1 MPYNAPDDDAAIM
14 KAQPSPKSQKGRW
27 GFLARAGALWGATL
41 ALCCLA
47 IGPAMAQYNLR
58 PEGTP
63 DVLIM
68 VFDGQNCT
76 WATNPGHWSLL
87 CDAQDNFDGLSDR
100 PGFQA
105 IAALL
110 QQRGYTVEIRGYAGK
125 FQGGYSDYTK
135 HYERGFED
143 ALRDLDSARGQ
154 WIAGYL
160 NPTRLILVGSSVGSI
175 WAHLAILANP
185 DLTFDYLI
193 DSDSAC
199 LYWARNYR
207 SFQRTVG
214 RNTPSGAY
222 IRAKLS
228 RIDLERL
235 CVPGTRAS
243 RDGSWLRITNLVPSN
258 VLVNLETQTRP
269 WGGRPQAP
277 DDNTPNIPNDYTYN
291 RRLNGS
297 RQGIYTAVDLI
308 DRHGYVFTSGHAAT
322 QWMLDMIDVLGMP
335 PSPLI
340 AGSQEIVRRG
350 RLSLPGKGL
359 LGNLNARLVPNW
371 AAEPDSAIWTLE
383 P

>member
-1 MPYNAPDDDAAIM
+1 M
-14 KAQPSPKSQKGRW
+14 KAQPSPKIRQGRW

-41 ALCCLA
+41 ALCCLTMGTA
-47 IGPAMAQYNLR
+47 TAQYHVR
-58 PEGTP
+58 PDGTP

-87 CDAQDNFDGLSDR
+87 CDAKDNFDGMSNR
-100 PGFQA
+100 PGYQA
-105 IAALL
+105 MAELL
-110 QQRGYTVEIRGYAGK
+110 QQRGYSVEIRGYAGK
-125 FQGGYSDYTK
+125 FQGGVSSITK
-135 HYERGFED
+135 RYERGLED
-143 ALRDLDSARGQ
+143 ALHDLDNARGQ

-160 NPTRLILVGSSVGSI
+160 NPTRLIVTGASAGGI

-199 LYWARNYR
+199 LYWARNYQ
-207 SFQRTVG
+207 SFQRAVG

-228 RIDLERL
+228 HIDLERL
-235 CVPGTRAS
+235 CTPGTRPS

-258 VLVNLETQTRP
+258 VLVNLEAQTRL
-269 WGGRPQAP
+269 WGGQNRQP
-277 DDNTPNIPNDYTYN
+277 DETTPNVPNDYVIN
-291 RRLNGS
+291 RRINGS
-297 RQGIYTAVDLI
+297 RQGIYTVLDLVDM
-308 DRHGYVFTSGHAAT
+308 HGDVFMPGHAAT

-359 LGNLNARLVPNW
+359 FDNLPGFNVVP
-371 AAEPDSAIWTLE
+371 AGKVEPDSALWTLE

>member
-1 MPYNAPDDDAAIM
+1 MTLQNMPRSRIGLWLGFVACLLLA
-14 KAQPSPKSQKGRW
+14 AQPV
-27 GFLARAGALWGATL
+27 
-41 ALCCLA
+41 
-47 IGPAMAQYNLR
+47 PAAQSLIR
-58 PEGTP
+58 PAGTP

-87 CDAQDNFDGLSDR
+87 CDAKNNFDGLSWR

-125 FQGGYSDYTK
+125 FQGGVSSYTRR
-135 HYERGFED
+135 YERGFED
-143 ALRDLDSARGQ
+143 ALRDLDTARGQ

-160 NPTRLILVGSSVGSI
+160 NPTRLIVAGASGGGI
-175 WAHLAILANP
+175 WTHLAIMANP

-193 DSDSAC
+193 DSDTAC
-199 LYWARNYR
+199 LYWSRNYR
-207 SFQRTVG
+207 SFQRAVG

-235 CVPGTRAS
+235 CVPGTRPS

-258 VLVNLETQTRP
+258 VLVNLEAQTRL
-269 WGGRPQAP
+269 WGGQNRQP
-277 DDNTPNIPNDYTYN
+277 DETTPNVPNDYVLN
-291 RRLNGS
+291 RRFSGS
-297 RQGIYTAVDLI
+297 RQGIYTVLDLVDM
-308 DRHGYVFTSGHAAT
+308 HGDVFMLGHAAT
-322 QWMLDMIDVLGMP
+322 QWMLDMIDALGMP

-350 RLSLPGKGL
+350 RLSLPGQGL
-359 LGNLNARLVPNW
+359 FGNLPGLQLVPVGKI
-371 AAEPDSAIWTLE
+371 EPDSAIWTLE